1 LLVFLW
7 FYFDVNRRKRVKNK
21 VCLITGGASGMGRIV
36 AKTLAEKGASTI
48 IVDKDSENGEKTAAE
63 ITQSSTG
70 NTTSFYQCD
79 LALLKEVRE
88 LAQSL
93 ESALPKIDVLINNA
107 GIIVEKR
114 EETLEGFERTF
125 ATNYLGHFLL
135 TNLLL
140 PQLKQSG
147 SGRIISISSDAH
159 KGCRRLDFDDLNNRK
174 KWNKPSAMA
183 GNRAYQSSKLCIVYF
198 THELA
203 RRLEGSTVT
212 ANAVHPGAFV
222 DTNIYENMTGF
233 FGLIMKL
240 LKPFYLPVEKG
251 AETALYLAS
260 SPEVEGASGNYFAQ
274 CTPKQSSKVSYD
286 RAAARRLWSMSEE
299 MTRLK
304 NG

>member
-1 LLVFLW
+1 
-7 FYFDVNRRKRVKNK
+7 
-21 VCLITGGASGMGRIV
+21 MGRV
-36 AKTLAEKGASTI
+36 TARRLAEKGARAI
-48 IVDKDSENGEKTAAE
+48 IVDRDAENGEKTVAE
-63 ITQSSTG
+63 INQSCREHEAR
-70 NTTSFYQCD
+70 FYQCD
-79 LALLKEVRE
+79 LALLKEIRQLV
-88 LAQSL
+88 QSL
-93 ESALPKIDVLINNA
+93 LSAFPKIDVLINNA

-114 EETLEGFERTF
+114 EETAEGFERTF

-140 PQLKQSG
+140 PHLRQAAT
-147 SGRIISISSDAH
+147 GRIVSISSDAH
-159 KGCRRLDFDDLNNRK
+159 KGCRRLDFDDLNSRK
-174 KWNKPSAMA
+174 KWNKPSAIA
-183 GNRAYQSSKLCIVYF
+183 GNRAYQASKLCIVYF
-198 THELA
+198 TYELA

-222 DTNIYENMTGF
+222 DTNIYVNMTGF

-260 SPEVEGASGNYFAQ
+260 SPEVEGVSGNYFAQ
-274 CTPKQSSKVSYD
+274 CAPKESAKVSYD
-286 RAAARRLWSMSEE
+286 REAARRLWSISEE

>member
-1 LLVFLW
+1 MK
-7 FYFDVNRRKRVKNK
+7 DK
-21 VCLITGGASGMGRIV
+21 VCLITGGANGMGRET
-36 AKTLAEKGASTI
+36 AKALAARGASII
-48 IVDKDSENGEKTAAE
+48 IVDSDAQNGEKIAAE
-63 ITQSSTG
+63 INQSSSLS
-70 NTTSFYQCD
+70 TTCFYQCD
-79 LALLKEVRE
+79 IAVLKEVRQ
-88 LAQSL
+88 LIQSIQ
-93 ESALPKIDVLINNA
+93 SAFPRIDVLINNA

-114 EETLEGFERTF
+114 EETTEGFERTF

-159 KGCRRLDFDDLNNRK
+159 KGCPRLDFDDLNNRK
-174 KWNKPSAMA
+174 KWNKPSAIA
-183 GNRAYQSSKLCIVYF
+183 GNRAYQRSKLCIVYF

-222 DTNIYENMTGF
+222 DTNIYVNMTGF

-260 SPEVEGASGNYFAQ
+260 SPEVEGVSGNYFAQ
-274 CTPKQSSKVSYD
+274 CAPKQSSKVSYD
-286 RAAARRLWSMSEE
+286 RAAARHLWSISEE
-299 MTRLK
+299 MTRPK
-304 NG
+304 NS